1 MEYLSKKLNE
11 NVDNFKNIF
20 KDCGDIS
27 FRFIEIGND
36 KKLQAC
42 LIFSD
47 GLIDKYLLSEK
58 NREILI
64 SIAEK
69 IDENFDVT
77 CYDKSLANNVA
88 VLYDEAK
95 TIYISLKKTSS

>member
-1 MEYLSKKLNE
+1 M
-11 NVDNFKNIF
+11 
-20 KDCGDIS
+20 
-27 FRFIEIGND
+27 
-36 KKLQAC
+36 
-42 LIFSD
+42 
-47 GLIDKYLLSEK
+47 DKYLLSEK